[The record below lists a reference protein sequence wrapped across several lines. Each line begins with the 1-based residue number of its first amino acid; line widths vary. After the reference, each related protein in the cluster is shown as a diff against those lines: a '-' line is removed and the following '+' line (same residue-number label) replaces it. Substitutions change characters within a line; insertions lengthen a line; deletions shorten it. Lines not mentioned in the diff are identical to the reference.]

1 MKLTEKKS
9 TYADAATQIMQ
20 VLISLEKSHYVVVK
34 KGVAQKLSENELDET
49 VRAMNGWELEDGK
62 LKKSFRFS
70 NFVEA
75 FGFMTRI
82 ALEAEKMNHHPDWSN
97 VYNTVTI
104 KLSTHDAGGI
114 TDYDIKLAKVIDNID
129 Q

>member
-1 MKLTEKKS
+1 MIISVMSQMKYK
-9 TYADAATQIMQ
+9 
-20 VLISLEKSHYVVVK
+20 
-34 KGVAQKLSENELDET
+34 KLSENELDET
-49 VRAMNGWELEDGK
+49 VRAMNGWELKDGK

-82 ALEAEKMNHHPDWSN
+82 ALEAEKINHHPEWSN

-114 TDYDIKLAKVIDNID
+114 TDYDVKLANIIDKIN
-129 Q
+129 QK

>member
-1 MKLTEKKS
+1 MIIHAMSQRYKR
-9 TYADAATQIMQ
+9 
-20 VLISLEKSHYVVVK
+20 
-34 KGVAQKLSENELDET
+34 LSENELSET
-49 VRAMNGWELEDGK
+49 VKAMKGWELKNGK
-62 LKKSFRFS
+62 LEKSFTFS

-82 ALEAEKMNHHPDWSN
+82 ALEAEKMNHHPEWLN

-104 KLSTHDAGGI
+104 KLTTHDAGGI
-114 TDYDIKLAKVIDNID
+114 TDFDIRLANIIDTAN

>member
-1 MKLTEKKS
+1 MIISVVSQMKYK
-9 TYADAATQIMQ
+9 
-20 VLISLEKSHYVVVK
+20 
-34 KGVAQKLSENELDET
+34 KLSENELDET
-49 VRAMNGWELEDGK
+49 VRAMNGWELKDGK

-114 TDYDIKLAKVIDNID
+114 TDYDIKLAKIIDNIN

>member
-1 MKLTEKKS
+1 M
-9 TYADAATQIMQ
+9 I
-20 VLISLEKSHYVVVK
+20 ISV
-34 KGVAQKLSENELDET
+34 VAQMKYKKLSENELDET

-114 TDYDIKLAKVIDNID
+114 TDYDIKLAKIIDNIN